1 MKKIQP
7 NNNIASKFL
16 NGIVT
21 KVNAIIDKLIVD
33 VKVNGTSVITV
44 NEDGEREADIDLSL
58 ADQNVKQSPTTDN
71 KDYRVLLSKSDNDTE
86 ETDIARKNTNLKYN
100 PSTGNLQATKLNGN
114 TIPSGSDTIALT
126 SDIPTVV
133 NTYDGTSTD
142 AISGMGVKAALDTLP
157 EPMVYKGSLG
167 TGGTISDLP
176 MDGSATIG
184 DTYKVITEGDYGNNT
199 PSSNYP
205 V

>member
-1 MKKIQP
+1 MKKIQTG
-7 NNNIASKFL
+7 NNIASKFL

-21 KVNAIIDKLIVD
+21 KVNAIIEKLIVD
-33 VKVNGTSVITV
+33 VKVNGTSVVTV

-114 TIPSGSDTIALT
+114 TIPS
-126 SDIPTVV
+126 
-133 NTYDGTSTD
+133 
-142 AISGMGVKAALDTLP
+142 
-157 EPMVYKGSLG
+157 
-167 TGGTISDLP
+167 
-176 MDGSATIG
+176 
-184 DTYKVITEGDYGNNT
+184 
-199 PSSNYP
+199 
-205 V
+205 